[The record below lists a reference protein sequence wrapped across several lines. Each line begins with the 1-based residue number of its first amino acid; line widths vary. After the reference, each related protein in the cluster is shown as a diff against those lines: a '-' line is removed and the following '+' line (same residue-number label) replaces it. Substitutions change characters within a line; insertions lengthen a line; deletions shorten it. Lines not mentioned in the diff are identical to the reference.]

1 MAKSLTDIVKDAP
14 AIAVPFAAFG
24 TGTVLYALNSI
35 LYDNSV
41 GLGYCVAASSGLVG
55 AFLPRASQKIASLV
69 TAATTLSPEVIAF
82 YGGLEPTGGEFV
94 IAAKG
99 FLFGMSY
106 AVTKVFSS
114 VMIVSSKK

>member
-1 MAKSLTDIVKDAP
+1 MAKSLTDIIKDAP
-14 AIAVPFAAFG
+14 AIAVPFAALG
-24 TGTVLYALNSI
+24 TGTVLYVLNSI
-35 LYDNSV
+35 FYDNLV
-41 GLGYCVAASSGLVG
+41 GLDYCVAASSGFVG

-69 TAATTLSPEVIAF
+69 TAATTLSPELIAF
-82 YGGLEPTGGEFV
+82 YDSQEPTGGEAV

-114 VMIVSSKK
+114 VLIVSSKK